1 VSLRTI
7 LWVVAIV
14 VSFNLSEVLAAYDSA
29 PGATAD
35 SCSQVTFSA
44 FKPPQF
50 SQANNNTEVAPN
62 SEFSFHASKATIPNT
77 IKVTIK
83 GETVPVTV
91 KPQHDGFQVTGKI
104 PPAIKGAFI
113 RIEMMGKGPSCERG
127 DGWLLKVGN

>member
-1 VSLRTI
+1 MGVWFGVSDVR
-7 LWVVAIV
+7 
-14 VSFNLSEVLAAYDSA
+14 AAYDSS

-50 SQANNNTEVAPN
+50 SQANNNTEVAPK

-83 GETVPVTV
+83 GETVSVTV

-104 PPAIKGAFI
+104 PDSVKGTFI
-113 RIEMMGKGPSCERG
+113 RIEMTGKGPLCERG